1 MKNEDEKIQKNINY
15 NIFYY
20 YYYYFGSEQ
29 TIINIYIWNES
40 NSYALR
46 MFA

>member
-29 TIINIYIWNES
+29 TIINIYI
-40 NSYALR
+40 
-46 MFA
+46 